1 MDSPVLHRKHDHTY
15 EAKHED
21 ENPMMD
27 VSQGRDGKLV
37 RGLQCGPREHAR
49 KTRDAKDKG
58 FPHVGTLGDRVQRAV
73 RGANIVEFRRQCAYM
88 VKFPNPTMLVL
99 LETRMAYHKHLTV
112 ELKFDAQF
120 QSPGVGQSGGILL
133 MWKDELVKLEEVAT
147 TPQGV
152 HIMAKLD
159 CWGGGDFN
167 ELLKARDK
175 FGGDNLNTKRSNKLW
190 ICLNSCKLVDLGFK
204 GSKYTWS
211 NKRYTNRHDLI
222 LERLDRCFSTDEWIE
237 QFPDSIVTH
246 LLRTQSDHCPLLLSL
261 INRSQNKANKL
272 FKFESL
278 WCNHPDFL
286 PIVQDNFTTNTDIL
300 RATTA
305 FTNRV
310 ADWNKHV
317 FGNIFHRKRHILA
330 RLAGIQKSSGCPFST
345 FLQDLEVKFQQDF
358 SVILK
363 SKEDFWKLRSKINWL
378 SECNANTKFFH
389 IFTLNRRRRNMI
401 MPLKDEVGNLIQDP
415 QDIKDTNPKL
425 LH

>member
-1 MDSPVLHRKHDHTY
+1 
-15 EAKHED
+15 
-21 ENPMMD
+21 
-27 VSQGRDGKLV
+27 
-37 RGLQCGPREHAR
+37 
-49 KTRDAKDKG
+49 
-58 FPHVGTLGDRVQRAV
+58 
-73 RGANIVEFRRQCAYM
+73 
-88 VKFPNPTMLVL
+88 
-99 LETRMAYHKHLTV
+99 MAYHKHLTV

-152 HIMAKLD
+152 HVMVKVLPSSCKWLFSAIYVSSCVNNRNKLCNLLED
-159 CWGGGDFN
+159 LASAYMSSWIVGRGDFN

-261 INRSQNKANKL
+261 INQSQNKANKR

-286 PIVQDNFTTNTDIL
+286 PIVQYNFTTNTDIL

-310 ADWNKHV
+310 AYWNKHV

-330 RLAGIQKSSGCPFST
+330 RLAGIQNSSGCPFST